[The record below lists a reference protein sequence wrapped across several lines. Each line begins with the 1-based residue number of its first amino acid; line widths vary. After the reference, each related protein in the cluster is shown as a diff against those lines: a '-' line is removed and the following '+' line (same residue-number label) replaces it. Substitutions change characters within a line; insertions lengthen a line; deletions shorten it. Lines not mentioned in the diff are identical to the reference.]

1 MNKTFEVLVSVLTAV
16 SVVVILID
24 YTANLTEEQRLII
37 YIFDSGV
44 VIILALDFYK
54 RMKSSNDRKSR
65 FILKHCYELPAMVP
79 IFVFDII
86 GTQALLGAAFRGI
99 RLVRLFRLL
108 QLLFRTMTIFRES
121 RFLYLMTFAAGAII
135 TGAIGEYIVESPV
148 KDSKITSIGDAF
160 WWAMATVTTVG
171 YGDVYPVTTEGRI
184 IASIV
189 MIVGIAILGIFIS
202 TLGATLIESRLKE
215 KKYTTPKL
223 ANQAKELIK
232 KKIDEL
238 EKLDADDLNTLMAMI
253 KSINDISKSSGSS

>member
-1 MNKTFEVLVSVLTAV
+1 MLIIAPLSVSASHHTNKNVGKIGSAVNKGLNQLNNMVTPMNKTLEAFVTVLTTV
-16 SVVVILID
+16 FL
-24 YTANLTEEQRLII
+24 
-37 YIFDSGV
+37 
-44 VIILALDFYK
+44 
-54 RMKSSNDRKSR
+54 
-65 FILKHCYELPAMVP
+65 ELW
-79 IFVFDII
+79 
-86 GTQALLGAAFRGI
+86 Q
-99 RLVRLFRLL
+99 
-108 QLLFRTMTIFRES
+108 FRES

-135 TGAIGEYIVESPV
+135 AGAIGEYIVESPV
-148 KDSKITSIGDAF
+148 KDAKITSIGDAF

-171 YGDVYPVTTEGRI
+171 YGDVYPVTTGGRI

-202 TLGATLIESRLKE
+202 TLDATLIESRLKE

-253 KSINDISKSSGSS
+253 KSINDTSQRSGSS